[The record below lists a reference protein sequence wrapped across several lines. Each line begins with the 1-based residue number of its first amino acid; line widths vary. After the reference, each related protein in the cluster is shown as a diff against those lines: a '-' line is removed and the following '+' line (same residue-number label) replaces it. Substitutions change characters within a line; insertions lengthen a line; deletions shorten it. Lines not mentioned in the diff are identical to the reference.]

1 MNTELRIPSIV
12 MIWAN
17 LKGRKGLRTAKPK
30 TPLEAYI
37 WRMIRFHG
45 GIDTHVPVTADWDLE
60 DYIVQTYFDGVKPK
74 FAAENYCGTDHEVY
88 LYTTFKEL
96 KKAYSDKINGRKG
109 IVDQLCIKFNLNPM
123 KAAMLW
129 GKALGYL

>member
-1 MNTELRIPSIV
+1 MNTELQITSIDNLY
-12 MIWAN
+12 AS

-45 GIDTHVPVTADWDLE
+45 GIDTHMPVTADWDLE
-60 DYIVQTYFDGVKPK
+60 DYIAETHFGGTKPK

-96 KKAYSDKINGRKG
+96 RKAYSDKLDG
-109 IVDQLCIKFNLNPM
+109 IVDQLCIKFNLNPI
-123 KAAMLW
+123 KAAMVW